1 MTNTFAGDK
10 TNTTLNDNLN
20 QQELEPFSIVSMSLD
35 PTLMAIGSGKVQL
48 CVAPLISFLK
58 YYR

>member
-35 PTLMAIGSGKVQL
+35 PTLMAIGSGKV
-48 CVAPLISFLK
+48 
-58 YYR
+58 